1 MVVVVMVRVVMLL
14 VVVVRVVLVVV
25 VVEEVVVVVDGRVW
39 EKGRRLY
46 QLYSSIAAETKAIDQ
61 GLLHALKR
69 TKRSREGRRKKK
81 CVAS

>member
-1 MVVVVMVRVVMLL
+1 
-14 VVVVRVVLVVV
+14 
-25 VVEEVVVVVDGRVW
+25 VVEVVVVVVVDGRVW

-61 GLLHALKR
+61 GLLHALER